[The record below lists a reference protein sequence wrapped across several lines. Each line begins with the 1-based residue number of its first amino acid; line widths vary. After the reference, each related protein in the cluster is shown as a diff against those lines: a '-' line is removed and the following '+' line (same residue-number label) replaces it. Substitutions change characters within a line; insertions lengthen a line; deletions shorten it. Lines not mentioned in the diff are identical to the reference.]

1 MKTLSKLT
9 SKESFAILHEIE
21 NKESAHRT
29 KKTFLNGDKKKI
41 KNEWKLLRTLYQSLV

>member
-21 NKESAHRT
+21 KRECPSDE
-29 KKTFLNGDKKKI
+29 KDFSNGDKKKI